1 MLQEDRCRQPLEQ
14 EPLLLLL
21 DLLQV
26 LLLAPRRGLVGTEE
40 RRRRRRG
47 AGESWR
53 GETLFV
59 GAETSSSGAVIW
71 RVGEPGSGAARFM
84 SFDIGEH
91 L

>member
-1 MLQEDRCRQPLEQ
+1 M
-14 EPLLLLL
+14 
-21 DLLQV
+21 
-26 LLLAPRRGLVGTEE
+26 
-40 RRRRRRG
+40 
-47 AGESWR
+47 
-53 GETLFV
+53 

>member
-1 MLQEDRCRQPLEQ
+1 MQ
-14 EPLLLLL
+14 
-21 DLLQV
+21 
-26 LLLAPRRGLVGTEE
+26 AAA
-40 RRRRRRG
+40 G
-47 AGESWR
+47 AGATAAAAAGSAAGAAAGTAAGSCGNGREATEAARSR
-53 GETLFV
+53 RELARRDIVV